1 MKPQRIL
8 ALVPEGH
15 EPPAS
20 IEGYEEHEL
29 QDWKMEYDVITALRH
44 RAHDVRVLSVTSN
57 LGLIREIVNDWKPDI
72 AFNMLEDFHGVPV
85 YDHHLAGYLE
95 LLRLPYTG
103 CNPRGLMLARDKALA
118 KKLLSYHRI
127 RVPHGVVFEWGRV
140 VRPPKSLSYPRLVK
154 STVAE
159 ASTGISDASVV
170 HTPDELVERVVQLQE
185 AAGSDV
191 MAEEFVP
198 GRELYVGVV
207 GNQRCKTFPIWELII
222 ANLPTDTP
230 NIATESVKF
239 DLEYQDKMGV
249 RTEAATNL
257 PDGAAERIHK
267 LSRRVYKALSLSGY
281 ARLDMRMTESGD
293 VYVLEANPN
302 PQLALDEDFA
312 RSALA
317 AGMEYEELVEQIVR
331 LGLQFR
337 AGWKHQ

>member
-1 MKPQRIL
+1 VKTHRIL

-15 EPPAS
+15 EPPPS
-20 IEGYEEHEL
+20 IEGYAEDEV

-44 RAHDVRVLSVTSN
+44 RDHEVRVLSVTSN
-57 LGLIREIVNDWKPDI
+57 LGLIREVVNDWKPDI

-85 YDHHLAGYLE
+85 YDHHLAAYLE
-95 LLRLPYTG
+95 LLRVPYTG
-103 CNPRGLMLARDKALA
+103 CNARGLMLARDKGLA

-159 ASTGISDASVV
+159 ASTGISTSSLV
-170 HTPDELVERVVQLQE
+170 HSAKELLDRVVELQE

-198 GRELYVGVV
+198 GRELYVGVL
-207 GNQRCKTFPIWELII
+207 GNQRVRTFPVWELII
-222 ANLPTDTP
+222 ANLPEDTP
-230 NIATESVKF
+230 NIATEQVKF

-249 RTEAATNL
+249 RTEAAKNL
-257 PDGAAERIHK
+257 PDGAAERIAK
-267 LSRRVYKALSLSGY
+267 LARRVYKALSLSGY
-281 ARLDMRMTESGD
+281 ARLDMRMTAEGD

-317 AGMEYEELVEQIVR
+317 AGLEFEDLIEQIVR
-331 LGLQFR
+331 LGLQYR
-337 AGWKHQ
+337 AGWKQ